1 MHLAV
6 VTACP
11 PSRRTLTEYGE
22 HLIRALASKPEVSRL
37 SVICDRTDGAEL
49 EWPAKVS
56 LHRTWRFNDALNAWR
71 IARRLEALRPDGV
84 IFNLQFAS
92 FGDQRVPAALG
103 LLAPGLVR
111 NGLVR
116 NGLMRRG
123 TSTITLLHNIMETV
137 DLERAG
143 FGGHALVQRIT
154 RLAGRAFTRALL
166 ASDLVATT
174 MPRYVDLLRD
184 QYGAKNVFL
193 APHGAFHATE
203 APPLPTGRVVMT
215 FGKFGTYKTVEPLLE
230 AHARLL
236 ERDPNVRLVIAGG
249 DSPNAQGYLENA
261 RANYAHLPNVTF
273 TGYVPEERVPEVFR
287 DCTVVAFPYNST
299 TGSSGVL
306 HQAGQY
312 ARAAV
317 MPRIG
322 DLADLIEDEGYR
334 AEFFTPNDPESL
346 AEALWRVLETPER
359 ALELGLA
366 NHAAASGLLLEDVA
380 DWYVLHLERLNNRRG
395 KVARPS
401 LKVHD

>member
-1 MHLAV
+1 MHLAIIS
-6 VTACP
+6 ACP

-22 HLIRALASKPEVSRL
+22 HLVRAIASKPEVSHL
-37 SVICDRTDGAEL
+37 SVICDVTDEAEL

-56 LHRTWRFNDALNAWR
+56 LHRTWGFNDPSNAWR
-71 IARRLEALRPDGV
+71 IARRLESLRPDGA

-92 FGDQRVPAALG
+92 FGDRRVPAALG

-111 NGLVR
+111 W
-116 NGLMRRG
+116 RG
-123 TSTITLLHNIMETV
+123 IPTITLLHNIMETV

-143 FGGHALVQRIT
+143 FGGNALAERIT

-184 QYGAKNVFL
+184 QYAAKNVFL
-193 APHGAFHATE
+193 APHGAFHASE

-236 ERDPNVRLVIAGG
+236 KRDPQVRLVIAGG

-273 TGYVPEERVPEVFR
+273 TGYVPEDKVPEVFR

-334 AEFFTPNDPESL
+334 AEFFAPNDPESL
-346 AEALWRVLETPER
+346 ADALWRVLETPER

-380 DWYVLHLERLNNRRG
+380 DWYVLHLERLKHRRETG
-395 KVARPS
+395 VGAQSRAQ
-401 LKVHD
+401 H